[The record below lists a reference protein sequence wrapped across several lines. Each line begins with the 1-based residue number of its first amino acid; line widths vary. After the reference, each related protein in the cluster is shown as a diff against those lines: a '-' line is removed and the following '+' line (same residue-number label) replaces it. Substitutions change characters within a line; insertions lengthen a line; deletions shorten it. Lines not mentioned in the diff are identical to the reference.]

1 MKKFEGHM
9 IITDLDGTFL
19 GKGACIVE
27 RNVRL
32 ANYFMENGGLFTFAT
47 GRGFMNL
54 RVAIPNAEDYINAPI
69 IAANGTC
76 LYDAA
81 NDSLSDFVLLD
92 AELAK
97 KAVYYVLENYPG
109 MNIRMTGKDGF
120 YIVSSDLR
128 EKKLF
133 SRVDPKYVHLMPIE
147 EWPLDTWMKCVFV
160 GEETEIQRLR
170 FDLPDKFPQFEY
182 AFSGSHIFEFQK
194 MGVTKGTAVK
204 SLKAV
209 CEEKYGHP
217 ITVYCV
223 GDYGNDLDMLR
234 SADVAV
240 CPDNAIDEVK
250 DVADY
255 VLCNHNEGVIGDL
268 VELIESKLL

>member
-19 GKGACIVE
+19 GKGASIVE

-54 RVAIPNAEDYINAPI
+54 RVAIPNAEDYVNAPI

-76 LYDAA
+76 FYEAA
-81 NDSLSDFVLLD
+81 TDTLSDFILLD
-92 AELAK
+92 PHVARE
-97 KAVYYVLENYPG
+97 AVYYVIENYPG
-109 MNIRMTGKDGF
+109 MNVRMTGKDGF
-120 YIVSSDLR
+120 YIITNDLR

-133 SRVDPKYVHLMPIE
+133 GRVDPKYVHLMPVE
-147 EWPLDTWMKCVFV
+147 EWPNDTWLKCVFV
-160 GEETEIQRLR
+160 GEKDEIQRLR
-170 FDLPDKFPQFEY
+170 YDLPEKFPQFEY

-194 MGVTKGTAVK
+194 TGVTKGTAVK
-204 SLKAV
+204 RLKAMY
-209 CEEKYGHP
+209 EEKYGRP
-217 ITVYCV
+217 MTVYCV

-240 CPDNAIDEVK
+240 CPDNALDEVK
-250 DVADY
+250 EVADY
-255 VLCNHNEGVIGDL
+255 VLCNHDDGVIGDL
-268 VELIESKLL
+268 VELIESKL